1 MKLKPGVKLLGI
13 RPELLVAIMMVD
25 SIYQKHGQEL
35 VITSVVD
42 GIHKKAS
49 THYVGNGFDARTRFF
64 SEAEKGVVAEEVCQA
79 FEGTGFYLFIHSTHF
94 HIGYKP

>member
-13 RPELLVAIMMVD
+13 RPELLVAIMIVD

-35 VITSVVD
+35 VVTSVTD
-42 GIHKKAS
+42 GVHKQHS

-64 SEAEKGVVAEEVCQA
+64 SEVEKADVAEEIKED
-79 FEGTGFYLFIHSTHF
+79 FEGTDFYLFWHTTHF